1 MYAPLDKVDRVH
13 WVEGIKG
20 RTGDG
25 SVGAGDLVGIKK
37 GEVVMIRT
45 WSVYRVYAVRLQVKM
60 CVECER
66 VVSTADVR
74 IWYNR

>member
-1 MYAPLDKVDRVH
+1 MHAPLDKADRVH

-25 SVGAGDLVGIKK
+25 SVGAGDLGGIKK

-45 WSVYRVYAVRLQVKM
+45 CSCRVYQVYAKMLQAKM
-60 CVECER
+60 
-66 VVSTADVR
+66 
-74 IWYNR
+74 